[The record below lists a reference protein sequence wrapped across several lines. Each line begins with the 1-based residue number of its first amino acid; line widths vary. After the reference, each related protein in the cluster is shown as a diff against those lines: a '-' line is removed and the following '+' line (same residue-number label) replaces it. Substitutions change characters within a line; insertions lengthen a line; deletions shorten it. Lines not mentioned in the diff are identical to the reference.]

1 MISTVVGLKFSW
13 TPIRLVESLLP
24 QYRPAN
30 AGGFVV
36 VVVEVVAVVTEEVDE
51 AAEEDATVLA
61 KVVDC
66 GSSVVVAVDGEVVD
80 IAVEIDCEGTA
91 DVRTDPGGWMLV
103 EFTDI
108 VSLHITGNACGH
120 DGSFG

>member
-1 MISTVVGLKFSW
+1 M
-13 TPIRLVESLLP
+13 
-24 QYRPAN
+24 
-30 AGGFVV
+30 V

-51 AAEEDATVLA
+51 AAEEDTTVLA
-61 KVVDC
+61 TVVDC

-91 DVRTDPGGWMLV
+91 DVRTDPVGWMLV

-120 DGSFG
+120 DGSFGKKHISVEFSDFQYRPKQTDLVSQNLQYEE